1 MLNEWKEFQ
10 DYTGVVN
17 YTARN
22 KQDTTYLG
30 RFTFDTILDFEGLN
44 RVLTILA
51 RGFLFHNEDGSP
63 AEAPRERIDYAKRGL
78 CAWCSVPDSK
88 KATPREAWQ
97 FGSDFGELHSE
108 FPGLVDEN
116 GSGWFHRHVHR
127 VADFVR
133 ENPERVSSS
142 AQKKCAA
149 IEKGF
154 DRAWRD
160 KVIQMQIPLFAPTTK
175 GQWGLRFDSFLAQ
188 ALELGPLRNEEP
200 DTAARIGGATPQRSR
215 PRAFPWRWSRRWR
228 PTTLPTSRRIPT
240 GWCCRWPTLTH
251 TSAPPALGESISS
264 KSRRP
269 FWSDLKLAL
278 DCAGIGWAAPLSLSR
293 DRIRH
298 PSPLLPLE
306 MDACSFQND
315 SVRLPVPTPDGIRR

>member
-10 DYTGVVN
+10 DYTGAVN

-22 KQDTTYLG
+22 KQDTTYLV

-51 RGFLFHNEDGSP
+51 RGFLFHNENGSS
-63 AEAPRERIDYAKRGL
+63 AEAPRERIDYAKQGL

-97 FGSDFGELHSE
+97 FGSDFGELYSE

-127 VADFVR
+127 VAAFVQ
-133 ENPERVSSS
+133 EPPERVSSS
-142 AQKKCAA
+142 AQKKCAS

-154 DRAWRD
+154 DQAWRD

-175 GQWGLRFDSFLAQ
+175 GQWSLRFDSCLAQ
-188 ALELGPLRNEEP
+188 ALELGPLRKEEP
-200 DTAARIGGATPQRSR
+200 I
-215 PRAFPWRWSRRWR
+215 
-228 PTTLPTSRRIPT
+228 L
-240 GWCCRWPTLTH
+240 
-251 TSAPPALGESISS
+251 PPALVVQLRSLTPMITNLTSAY
-264 KSRRP
+264 
-269 FWSDLKLAL
+269 FDLK
-278 DCAGIGWAAPLSLSR
+278 GPSLELQEQ
-293 DRIRH
+293 I
-298 PSPLLPLE
+298 
-306 MDACSFQND
+306 
-315 SVRLPVPTPDGIRR
+315 

>member
-10 DYTGVVN
+10 DYTGEVS

-51 RGFLFHNEDGSP
+51 RGLLFHNEDSSQ
-63 AEAPRERIDYAKRGL
+63 AKAPRERIDYAHRGL

-97 FGSDFGELHSE
+97 FGSEFGELHGE
-108 FPGLVDEN
+108 FPHLVEEN

-127 VADFVR
+127 VAAFAR
-133 ENPERVSSS
+133 ENPEKVSSS

-154 DRAWRD
+154 DQAWRD
-160 KVIQMQIPLFAPTTK
+160 KVLQMQVLLFAPTTK

-188 ALELGPLRNEEP
+188 ALDLGPLRHEEP
-200 DTAARIGGATPQRSR
+200 ELPSKMAERIRYYTPQGMPSEMVETLVAYYLANKPEDTDWVVLPVANFDAYFGTTSFGRKYLKQIPETILERSE
-215 PRAFPWRWSRRWR
+215 
-228 PTTLPTSRRIPT
+228 T
-240 GWCCRWPTLTH
+240 GFGLCRYR
-251 TSAPPALGESISS
+251 LGENLTR
-264 KSRRP
+264 K
-269 FWSDLKLAL
+269 
-278 DCAGIGWAAPLSLSR
+278 
-293 DRIRH
+293 
-298 PSPLLPLE
+298 
-306 MDACSFQND
+306 
-315 SVRLPVPTPDGIRR
+315 

>member
-22 KQDTTYLG
+22 KQDTTYLS

-63 AEAPRERIDYAKRGL
+63 AETPRERIDYAKRGL

-97 FGSDFGELHSE
+97 FGNDFGKLHGE

-116 GSGWFHRHVHR
+116 GNGWFHRHVHR
-127 VADFVR
+127 MVDFVR
-133 ENPERVSSS
+133 KNPEKVSSS
-142 AQKKCAA
+142 AQKKCAS

-160 KVIQMQIPLFAPTTK
+160 KVIQMQVPLFAPTTK
-175 GQWGLRFDSFLAQ
+175 GQWGLRFDSFLTQ
-188 ALELGPLRNEEP
+188 ALELEPLWKEEP
-200 DTAARIGGATPQRSR
+200 ELPPTLVEQFRTLTPKGV
-215 PRAFPWRWSRRWR
+215 PLDIV
-228 PTTLPTSRRIPT
+228 TTLVSYYLANKP
-240 GWCCRWPTLTH
+240 
-251 TSAPPALGESISS
+251 ED
-264 KSRRP
+264 
-269 FWSDLKLAL
+269 SD
-278 DCAGIGWAAPLSLSR
+278 W
-293 DRIRH
+293 
-298 PSPLLPLE
+298 
-306 MDACSFQND
+306 
-315 SVRLPVPTPDGIRR
+315 VVLPVANFDAYFGTTSFGRKYLKQIPETFLERSETGFGLCRYRLGNVLAIKQGWSPDYSNKINCAKKPNSIV

>member
-1 MLNEWKEFQ
+1 MLNEWNEFQ

-22 KQDTTYLG
+22 KQDTTNLG

-97 FGSDFGELHSE
+97 FGNDFGKLHGE

-127 VADFVR
+127 VVDFVR
-133 ENPERVSSS
+133 KNPEKVSSS
-142 AQKKCAA
+142 AQKKCAS

-154 DRAWRD
+154 DHAWQD

-188 ALELGPLRNEEP
+188 ALELGPLGSEDPEL
-200 DTAARIGGATPQRSR
+200 S
-215 PRAFPWRWSRRWR
+215 
-228 PTTLPTSRRIPT
+228 
-240 GWCCRWPTLTH
+240 
-251 TSAPPALGESISS
+251 PALVERLRSLTPKGVPVEMVETLVAYYFAN
-264 KSRRP
+264 KTED
-269 FWSDLKLAL
+269 SD
-278 DCAGIGWAAPLSLSR
+278 W
-293 DRIRH
+293 
-298 PSPLLPLE
+298 
-306 MDACSFQND
+306 
-315 SVRLPVPTPDGIRR
+315 VVLPVANFDAYFGTTSFGRKYLRQIPETILERSETGFGLCRYRLEAELDDKQEEKLL

>member
-10 DYTGVVN
+10 AYTGAVN

-44 RVLTILA
+44 RVLTIL
-51 RGFLFHNEDGSP
+51 
-63 AEAPRERIDYAKRGL
+63 EAPRERIDYAKRGL
-78 CAWCSVPDSK
+78 CAWCSVPDNK
-88 KATPREAWQ
+88 NATPREAWQ
-97 FGSDFGELHSE
+97 FGSDFGKLHGE
-108 FPGLVDEN
+108 FPGLADKN

-127 VADFVR
+127 VVDFVR

-188 ALELGPLRNEEP
+188 ALELGPLRDKE
-200 DTAARIGGATPQRSR
+200 QS
-215 PRAFPWRWSRRWR
+215 
-228 PTTLPTSRRIPT
+228 LPPELVEQLR
-240 GWCCRWPTLTH
+240 TLTPKGVPVEMVETEDSDWVVLPVANFDAYFGT
-251 TSAPPALGESISS
+251 TSFGRKYLKQIPEIILERSETGFGLCRYRLGEGVVI
-264 KSRRP
+264 K
-269 FWSDLKLAL
+269 
-278 DCAGIGWAAPLSLSR
+278 
-293 DRIRH
+293 
-298 PSPLLPLE
+298 
-306 MDACSFQND
+306 
-315 SVRLPVPTPDGIRR
+315 

>member
-10 DYTGVVN
+10 GYTGVVN

-63 AEAPRERIDYAKRGL
+63 AEAPRERIDYAKQGL
-78 CAWCSVPDSK
+78 CTWCSVPDRE

-97 FGSDFGELHSE
+97 FGSDFEELHSE
-108 FPGLVDEN
+108 FPSLVEKN

-127 VADFVR
+127 VADLVR
-133 ENPERVSSS
+133 KNPEKVSSS

-154 DRAWRD
+154 DQAYLR
-160 KVIQMQIPLFAPTTK
+160 QIPETILERSETGF
-175 GQWGLRFDSFLAQ
+175 GLCRYR
-188 ALELGPLRNEEP
+188 LG
-200 DTAARIGGATPQRSR
+200 G
-215 PRAFPWRWSRRWR
+215 
-228 PTTLPTSRRIPT
+228 TLVI
-240 GWCCRWPTLTH
+240 
-251 TSAPPALGESISS
+251 
-264 KSRRP
+264 K
-269 FWSDLKLAL
+269 
-278 DCAGIGWAAPLSLSR
+278 
-293 DRIRH
+293 
-298 PSPLLPLE
+298 
-306 MDACSFQND
+306 
-315 SVRLPVPTPDGIRR
+315 

>member
-10 DYTGVVN
+10 DYTGAVN

-51 RGFLFHNEDGSP
+51 RGFLFHNENGSS

-78 CAWCSVPDSK
+78 CAWCSVPDSE

-97 FGSDFGELHSE
+97 FGSDFGKLHGE
-108 FPGLVDEN
+108 FPDLVEEN
-116 GSGWFHRHVHR
+116 GSGWFHRHLHR
-127 VADFVR
+127 VAAFVR
-133 ENPERVSSS
+133 ENPERGSSS

-160 KVIQMQIPLFAPTTK
+160 KVIQMQVPLFAPTTK

-188 ALELGPLRNEEP
+188 ALELGPLRREEP
-200 DTAARIGGATPQRSR
+200 SLPPELVEQLRALTPKGVPLDMVETLAAYYLANKPEDSDWVVLPVANFDAYFGTTSFGRKYLKQIPETILERSE
-215 PRAFPWRWSRRWR
+215 
-228 PTTLPTSRRIPT
+228 T
-240 GWCCRWPTLTH
+240 GFGLCRYRVI
-251 TSAPPALGESISS
+251 PALG
-264 KSRRP
+264 KM
-269 FWSDLKLAL
+269 K
-278 DCAGIGWAAPLSLSR
+278 
-293 DRIRH
+293 
-298 PSPLLPLE
+298 
-306 MDACSFQND
+306 
-315 SVRLPVPTPDGIRR
+315 V

>member
-1 MLNEWKEFQ
+1 MLNEWTEFQ
-10 DYTGVVN
+10 DYAGVVN

-51 RGFLFHNEDGSP
+51 RGFLFHNENGSP
-63 AEAPRERIDYAKRGL
+63 VKAPRERIDYAKRGL
-78 CAWCSVPDSK
+78 CAWCSVTDSE

-97 FGSDFGELHSE
+97 FGSDFGDLHSE
-108 FPGLVDEN
+108 FPSLVEEN

-127 VADFVR
+127 VAAFVR

-154 DRAWRD
+154 DQAWRD

-175 GQWGLRFDSFLAQ
+175 GQWGLRFDSFLPRRWN
-188 ALELGPLRNEEP
+188 LGRLAAKIRNFRLRWWS
-200 DTAARIGGATPQRSR
+200 DFAASR
-215 PRAFPWRWSRRWR
+215 LRAFPWRWWRRWR
-228 PTTLPTSRRIPT
+228 PTTLPISRRTPT

-251 TSAPPALGESISS
+251 ISAPPALGGSI
-264 KSRRP
+264 
-269 FWSDLKLAL
+269 
-278 DCAGIGWAAPLSLSR
+278 
-293 DRIRH
+293 
-298 PSPLLPLE
+298 
-306 MDACSFQND
+306 
-315 SVRLPVPTPDGIRR
+315 